1 MKRTFDEISKHKT
14 IHFIGIGGVGMSGL
28 ARILLAQGYRVSGT
42 DMKETIQTI
51 RLRDLGATL
60 FYGHDAANLRLADIV
75 VVSSAIDVNNP
86 ELAYALAE
94 HIPVIKRG
102 ELLGIL
108 MQAFAVRIAVC
119 GTHGKTTTSAMTA
132 RALDICGKMPTF
144 VIGADVHDYG
154 INAVLGES
162 DFFVAESDESD
173 GSFLYQEP
181 SVGLFTNLEQEHM
194 EHYGSLENL
203 KEHFLRFMEG
213 IVSRDGILIINADDP
228 ILYELGQQFPSTAV
242 QWYGLRDDLSCRADT
257 IVHHAEGVTFQVH
270 LNHGPASEVNLKLMG
285 THQVY
290 NALAVIAM
298 GYRLNLPL
306 DGIIKGLG
314 LFSGTKRRCQL
325 VGESGNIA
333 VYDDYA
339 HHPTEIRVTLE
350 ALKNSLKRRLIC
362 VFQPHRYSRTK
373 DLLAQ
378 FPNAFGAADLT
389 IITEIYAANEAK
401 IRGLS
406 GKLIVEKM
414 KDNGNAHALFIPQ
427 KSDIA
432 RKLIPLLIPGDIVV
446 LMGAG
451 DISSVGKELVAQ
463 LRHKHEDHG
472 DKEITHSH
480 QA

>member
-28 ARILLAQGYRVSGT
+28 ARILLGQGYRVSGT
-42 DMKETIQTI
+42 DVKETIQTI
-51 RLRDLGATL
+51 RLRELGATV
-60 FYGHDAANLRLADIV
+60 FYGHDATNLRRADIV
-75 VVSSAIDVNNP
+75 VVSSAIDPSNP

-108 MQAFAVRIAVC
+108 MKAFTIGIAVC

-132 RALDICGKMPTF
+132 RVLDICGKMPTF

-154 INAVLGES
+154 INAVLGNS

-181 SVGLFTNLEQEHM
+181 CIGLFTNLEQEHM

-203 KEHFLRFMEG
+203 KDHFLRFMEG
-213 IVSRDGILIINADDP
+213 IVSRDGMLIINADDP
-228 ILYELGQQFPSTAV
+228 LLYELGQQFPSTSV
-242 QWYGLRDDLSCRADT
+242 QWYGLQVGLSCRASEIQHGTD
-257 IVHHAEGVTFQVH
+257 GVRFQLH
-270 LNHGPASEVNLKLMG
+270 LDQVASGEVRLTLMG
-285 THQVY
+285 THHVY

-298 GYRLNLPL
+298 GHRLNLNL
-306 DGIIKGLG
+306 ASLKKGLQ

-325 VGESGNIA
+325 VGESGGIA
-333 VYDDYA
+333 IYDDYA
-339 HHPTEIRVTLE
+339 HHPTEIRVTLD
-350 ALKNSLKRRLIC
+350 ALKLSMKRRLIC

-378 FPNAFGAADLT
+378 FPTSFASADMTL
-389 IITEIYAANEAK
+389 ITEIYASNETK

-414 KDNGNAHALFIPQ
+414 KDMGKVETLFIPQ

-432 RKLIPLLIPGDIVV
+432 RSLIPLLIPGDVVV

-451 DISSVGKELVAQ
+451 DISSVGKELVSQ
-463 LRHKHEDHG
+463 LRHKHG
-472 DKEITHSH
+472 DKETAHPH
-480 QA
+480 QI

>member
-1 MKRTFDEISKHKT
+1 MKRTFDEIPKHKT

-28 ARILLAQGYRVSGT
+28 ARILLAQGYKVSGT

-75 VVSSAIDVNNP
+75 VVSSAIDTQNP
-86 ELAYALAE
+86 ELAYAIAE

-108 MQAFAVRIAVC
+108 MQSFKTRIAVC
-119 GTHGKTTTSAMTA
+119 GTHGKTTTSAMTS
-132 RALDICGKMPTF
+132 RVLDMCGKMPTF

-154 INAVLGES
+154 INAVLGEP

-203 KEHFLRFMEG
+203 KDHFLRFMEG
-213 IVSRDGILIINADDP
+213 IVSRDGILVINADDP
-228 ILYELGQQFPSTAV
+228 ILHELGQQFPSTSV
-242 QWYGLRDDLSCRADT
+242 QWYGCQEHLSCRASDIEHT
-257 IVHHAEGVTFQVH
+257 PEGVRFQLF
-270 LNHGPASEVNLKLMG
+270 LNQENQGLVQLTLMG

-290 NALAVIAM
+290 NSLAVIAM
-298 GYRLNLPL
+298 AHRLNLSL
-306 DGIIKGLG
+306 SDVKKGL
-314 LFSGTKRRCQL
+314 LQFSGTKRRCQL
-325 VGESGNIA
+325 VGETSGIS

-339 HHPTEIRVTLE
+339 HHPTEIRVTLD
-350 ALKNSLKRRLIC
+350 ALKLSMKRRLIC

-373 DLLAQ
+373 DLLPQ
-378 FPNAFGAADLT
+378 FPSSFGSADIT
-389 IITEIYAANEAK
+389 FITEIYSVNETK
-401 IRGLS
+401 TRGLS

-414 KDNGNAHALFIPQ
+414 KDLGIKDAFFVPK
-427 KSDIA
+427 KSDLA
-432 RKLIPLLIPGDIVV
+432 RKLIPLLLPGDVV
-446 LMGAG
+446 VMMGAG

-463 LRHKHEDHG
+463 LRQKSTDPETPD
-472 DKEITHSH
+472 SH
-480 QA
+480 